1 MRLTEGPVRI
11 GSFRTYQVAI
21 FVIVFIWAFM
31 GFEVAQVRLVPLYEQ
46 PLVWIV
52 WSVFVLVSIVPAV
65 SAVAWRLKTQ
75 VVYIDPIWNLREI
88 EIALA
93 EYEEMMREYRRE
105 YRDYL
110 SEIDY
115 GLIALASIIAF
126 TAVTIPFLLMRTT
139 FLLIASTPIVF
150 GLLLLLFGLV
160 CASFVF
166 KIMPNEATQHFPA
179 VAPKSLRPLI
189 ETMHKSPGL
198 SWIGVGVVLGEA
210 SGFYS
215 IRSVSPVS
223 RIEGIE
229 SVAMIKGETD
239 GDGSVLKLSA
249 MMNLDDSDSPRVIDY
264 PDQEISTKLVA
275 ELVLK
280 MLQIYI
286 KEKGEEEF
294 LDEVVEDVTLF
305 LSHLQKNENHQ
316 SS

>member
-1 MRLTEGPVRI
+1 MRVTEGPVRI

-21 FVIVFIWAFM
+21 FVIVFIWAIM

-46 PLVWIV
+46 PLTWIA

-65 SAVAWRLKTQ
+65 AAVAWRMKTQ
-75 VVYIDPIWNLREI
+75 VVYIDPIWNLRER
-88 EIALA
+88 EITLA
-93 EYEEMMREYRRE
+93 EYEDMMKEYRRE

-126 TAVTIPFLLMRTT
+126 TTVMIPFLLMRTT

-150 GLLLLLFGLV
+150 GFLVLLFGLV
-160 CASFVF
+160 FASFVF
-166 KIMPNEATQHFPA
+166 KIMPNEATQHFPT
-179 VAPKSLRPLI
+179 VAADSLRPLI
-189 ETMHKSPGL
+189 GLMHKSPGL
-198 SWIGVGVVLGEA
+198 SWIGVRVVLGEA

-215 IRSVSPVS
+215 IRNVSPAA

-229 SVAMIKGETD
+229 SIAMIKGETD
-239 GDGSVLKLSA
+239 DAGNVLKLSA
-249 MMNLDDSDSPRVIDY
+249 TMNLDDSESPRVIEY
-264 PDQEISTKLVA
+264 SDQEISAKLIA
-275 ELVLK
+275 ELILK

-294 LDEVVEDVTLF
+294 LDEVVEDVTIF
-305 LSHLQKNENHQ
+305 LSRF
-316 SS
+316 